1 MPNYNP
7 YQFNPYTYTP
17 MPQSQTINAPYVPQ
31 SQPQPQQNNALVWVQ
46 GEAGAKAYPVAAG
59 NTVLLMD
66 SETSTFYIKSV
77 DSTGIPK
84 PLRTFTYTEI
94 LPEAQPVAKEET
106 VEYATKAELNE
117 LKKMLEDLTK

>member
-7 YQFNPYTYTP
+7 YQFNPYMTV
-17 MPQSQTINAPYVPQ
+17 PQQQVQYVPQ
-31 SQPQPQQNNALVWVQ
+31 PTPQPQPQQNNALVWVQ

-66 SETSTFYIKSV
+66 SEASTFYIKSV